1 MRNKKAQE
9 RGKQAK
15 GKLKS
20 NGKTRQTK
28 DAEKSKDK
36 FRQEK
41 NTGKT
46 KDRFRQGKNT
56 ETTKDRF
63 HQVKNIEKTKDKAR
77 QVKNEEKKVKAA
89 NLNHIDNEII
99 WDTIIIGAGAAGMTA
114 AITCGRQGQKVLLLE
129 RQSQMGR
136 KILVTGNGKCN
147 LTNFDQKDEYYR
159 SDCPEKNRKILT
171 AFGQK
176 EAMEFFH
183 SLGIYTKDRNGYVY
197 PYSEQAASVREA
209 FETEILSNSNITFLP
224 ETEVYDL
231 WKEKEKFHVAAKI
244 LTDGETVSPKEQQ
257 YTCNSLL
264 ITTGGL
270 AGPKFGCDGS
280 GYTFARKFGHEI
292 IKPLPALTALKS
304 SAPFLKKISGVRNQ
318 ATITLEIDGTVVGQ
332 ETGELQ
338 WTDYGISGVAIFQ
351 LSRFAITALEEHR
364 KVSLY
369 FDFMPEL
376 SMEEK
381 YNLFETLAEHN
392 ERKTVLSFV
401 KGLFPAKLCPV
412 ILREAGVEENRCI
425 GSLQEEDWNALVG
438 TVSHFSLR
446 INGYMGYEKAQ
457 VTRGGVSLAELTDS
471 LESVLQPGLFF
482 AGEVT
487 DVDGTCGG
495 YNLQWAFSSGT
506 VAAGAIIKRN
516 QGKSGVSRRE
526 FPVTKKKEQQTLS
539 ERNQNK

>member
-9 RGKQAK
+9 RGKQPK

-20 NGKTRQTK
+20 NGKVSQGKTAGK
-28 DAEKSKDK
+28 LKDK
-36 FRQEK
+36 SSQGK
-41 NTGKT
+41 NAGKT
-46 KDRFRQGKNT
+46 KDRFRQVKNT

-63 HQVKNIEKTKDKAR
+63 RQVKNIETTKDKAR

-114 AITCGRQGQKVLLLE
+114 AITCGKQGQKVLLLE

-147 LTNFDQKDEYYR
+147 LTNFAQKEEFYR
-159 SDCPEKNRKILT
+159 SDYPEQARKVLSD
-171 AFGQK
+171 FGQE
-176 EAMEFFH
+176 EAMGFFQN
-183 SLGIYTKDRNGYVY
+183 LGIYTKARNGYVY

-209 FETEILSNSNITFLP
+209 FESEILSNADITFLP
-224 ETEVYDL
+224 DAEVCDV
-231 WKEKEKFHVAAKI
+231 WKEKGRFHVVVKG
-244 LTDGETVSPKEQQ
+244 LTDGKTVSSTKQQ
-257 YTCNSLL
+257 YICNSLL

-318 ATITLEIDGTVVGQ
+318 ATITLEIDGTVVGK

-351 LSRFAITALEEHR
+351 LSRFAIIALEEHR

-381 YNLFETLAEHN
+381 YSLFGKLAEHN
-392 ERKTVLSFV
+392 ARKTVLSFI

-412 ILREAGVEENRCI
+412 ILREAGVEEDRRT

-438 TVSHFSLR
+438 AVSHFSLR

-457 VTRGGVSLAELTDS
+457 VTRGGISLDELTDS

-506 VAAGAIIKRN
+506 VAGRAIIKRN
-516 QGKSGVSRRE
+516 QELQKRDI
-526 FPVTKKKEQQTLS
+526 L
-539 ERNQNK
+539 